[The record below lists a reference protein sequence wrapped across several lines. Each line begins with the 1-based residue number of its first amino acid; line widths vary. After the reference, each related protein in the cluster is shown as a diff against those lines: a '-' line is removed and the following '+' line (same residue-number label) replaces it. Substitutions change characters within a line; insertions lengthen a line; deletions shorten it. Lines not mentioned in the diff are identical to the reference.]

1 MSQIL
6 ELGVDTFGDIY
17 PGEDG
22 ALLPAA
28 QVIRDVVDQAVL
40 ADQCGVDFIG
50 LGEHHRADYAIA
62 APEIVMAAI
71 AAKTQRLHMGTAVTV
86 LSSDDPVRLF
96 QRFSTLDAISQGR
109 AEVILGRGSFIE
121 SFPLF
126 GFDLKDYEALFED
139 RIDLFAALVKGGA
152 VTWHGATRAP
162 LNNQKIFPPLEHG
175 RLKVW
180 VGVGGSPESVVRA
193 AHYGFPLMLAVIGG
207 APQRFRP
214 YVDLFHQALEK
225 SGKQPLPVGLH
236 SHGYIGKT
244 DQAAREVFWPDY
256 KAMRDKIGAERGWG
270 QFTTNEFEREIA
282 HGSLYVGSPE
292 TVARKIASVASHLGL
307 ARFDLKYS
315 SGPLPHGKIMNCI
328 ELYGTKVI
336 PLVREMMA
344 EG

>member
-1 MSQIL
+1 MSAIL

-71 AAKTQRLHMGTAVTV
+71 AAKTTRIHAGTAVTV

-109 AEVILGRGSFIE
+109 SEVILGRGSFIE

-139 RIDLFAALVKGGA
+139 RIDLFAALLKGGA
-152 VTWHGATRAP
+152 VSWRGATRAA

-175 RLKVW
+175 KLKVW

-244 DQAAREVFWPDY
+244 DQAAREEFWPDY

-270 QFTTNEFEREIA
+270 QFTTNEFEREIS
-282 HGSLYVGSPE
+282 HGSLYVGSPK
-292 TVARKIASVASHLGL
+292 TVARKIASVAKHLGL

-315 SGPLPHGKIMNCI
+315 SGPLPHRKIMNCI

>member
-1 MSQIL
+1 MSAIL

-62 APEIVMAAI
+62 APETVMAAI
-71 AAKTQRLHMGTAVTV
+71 AAKTTRIHAGTAVTV

-109 AEVILGRGSFIE
+109 SEVILGRGSFIE

-139 RIDLFAALVKGGA
+139 RIDLFAALLKGGA
-152 VTWHGATRAP
+152 VSWRGATRAA

-175 RLKVW
+175 KLKVW

-244 DQAAREVFWPDY
+244 DQAAREEFWPDY
-256 KAMRDKIGAERGWG
+256 KAMRDKIGSERGWG
-270 QFTTNEFEREIA
+270 QFTTNEFEREIS

-292 TVARKIASVASHLGL
+292 TVARKIASVAKHLGL

-315 SGPLPHGKIMNCI
+315 SGPLPHRKIMNCI